1 MFPCAWFECCRENV
15 TVFHGPKEEGR
26 VIGRVTQSCCGGC
39 CTPKLNVLSKKG
51 ERELMVKGPCIIGDC
66 CGVKFDVLT
75 DKKKKVRYIS
85 DPSEV
90 RGLDFSLVAI
100 PARKRHT
107 TSVGGPVILREINQL
122 LWMACGGKGHR
133 NIVFLWNPTVATCGV
148 ILAAKTTCK

>member
-1 MFPCAWFECCRENV
+1 M

-75 DKKKKVRYIS
+75 DKKKKVRGAMHCNALVGCL
-85 DPSEV
+85 PLHKLV
-90 RGLDFSLVAI
+90 RPNAGLYLA
-100 PARKRHT
+100 
-107 TSVGGPVILREINQL
+107 SVE
-122 LWMACGGKGHR
+122 W
-133 NIVFLWNPTVATCGV
+133 
-148 ILAAKTTCK
+148 